1 MVQDG
6 VEVRDN
12 HSQDQQRP
20 VYVDSG
26 HRFAQIA
33 VIARRRGEWGKST
46 QSGSPA
52 IRRREHAPKS
62 LISDREPLQSP
73 L

>member
-1 MVQDG
+1 MAAIRYG
-6 VEVRDN
+6 
-12 HSQDQQRP
+12 SFTSTP
-20 VYVDSG
+20 VV
-26 HRFAQIA
+26 RFAQIA

-46 QSGSPA
+46 QSGSLA

-62 LISDREPLQSP
+62 PISAREPLQSP